1 MCFTFLG
8 YAIAIVYLFLDI
20 NERKIRTCAVVSQR
34 PRFGCGTVLVLAA
47 RGSCITMAIA
57 TYRHQPSLFWL
68 LCATNIPSVLGETQA
83 SYAFGK
89 SPRSTSG
96 GCWLRQA
103 SSVSEEPGDLCWI
116 LPDMEVGY
124 NVGIVEM
131 PTRELYFGI
140 AVLDLND
147 WYLDIIHIHPAR
159 SSNLFQL
166 ASIHLSNCP

>member
-1 MCFTFLG
+1 MQLQSSISFG
-8 YAIAIVYLFLDI
+8 HKW
-20 NERKIRTCAVVSQR
+20 KIYVRTVRTCVVVSQR
-34 PRFGCGTVLVLAA
+34 QRFGCGTVLVLAT
-47 RGSCITMAIA
+47 RVSWITITIA
-57 TYRHQPSLFWL
+57 TYRHQLTKKNWKYENVEWTHKHGISLCSSSLFLL

-103 SSVSEEPGDLCWI
+103 SSVSEEPGDFCWI

-131 PTRELYFGI
+131 PIQELYFGI

-147 WYLDIIHIHPAR
+147 W
-159 SSNLFQL
+159 
-166 ASIHLSNCP
+166 

>member
-1 MCFTFLG
+1 MGKSMSLFSSGCLITYEISILKLFYLLGVCNCNRLFL
-8 YAIAIVYLFLDI
+8 LDI
-20 NERKIRTCAVVSQR
+20 NEKYMYVQYVR
-34 PRFGCGTVLVLAA
+34 VLLSAKDRGLAA
-47 RGSCITMAIA
+47 APFWCWATRGSCITIA

-68 LCATNIPSVLGETQA
+68 LCATNIPSVWGETQA

-131 PTRELYFGI
+131 PIQELYFGI

-147 WYLDIIHIHPAR
+147 W
-159 SSNLFQL
+159 
-166 ASIHLSNCP
+166 